1 MNILHVT
8 DLHYNSQSFQK
19 FTQSNMIDKLF
30 DYLESLNKKID
41 LVIFS
46 GDLVY
51 KGNDY
56 AEFEKVQSEFIER
69 LCNSLNISAQNII
82 LCAGNHDMDRTYKSK
97 SLENRF
103 DNEITSLDK
112 LYNFFKDKDLDYQN
126 SIKTTEN
133 YNKFINNFYDTND
146 SNIINELYCVHK
158 RNICGKDLAI
168 ISLNS
173 SWRSVDDS
181 SNGKLLFPIHLI
193 EEALF
198 EVKDMQCKF
207 LVLHHPIH
215 WFRDYNQAKLQ
226 ELIYKNCN
234 IMFSGH
240 IHESEITTHYK
251 QKNGIF
257 AHVSPASL
265 TYDKK
270 YIGFSIIEYDA
281 DVEHTAFVN
290 KFHFSEEKDT
300 FDLIEGVEVNIP
312 VGSEK
317 TDQNRV
323 REKVYSKLTTEL
335 LNAKDLLLSNEDEEN
350 DNLFVDLFN
359 TPKLKLTPKQELK
372 EKTDQE
378 SFSFDKLLINDNNY
392 FIYGYDKSGKTSLLK
407 FIQIYHL
414 KNYSKNGNI
423 PFYIDFKEIDSKDLL
438 DEIRKY
444 YGLSREKTKE
454 IIKNQNFRLLID
466 NFDINHPFY
475 EKLTQFLTECQNVNF
490 IITCDYIT
498 SRLYNDYPIDHKT
511 YQKLYLHDI
520 SRNDVRTFIERN
532 DLISSESR
540 DSLLEKIVSFC
551 KQIELPLS
559 YWTVSLIMIIH
570 KKSKFDISK
579 NIYNLLDLCV
589 DEILDKKYRVLKNSK
604 ISFSQ
609 IKAIC
614 GELAYFLLFKNSE
627 TNYSKKYSEI
637 LIKLE
642 EYIDSNTRLKAD
654 AKEIL
659 DYLIKSGVLKARE
672 DERITYRLNGIFEYF
687 IAYYMSENK
696 TFIDE
701 ILNDSVYLSFKNE
714 FEIYSGIKNEDIE
727 FLNLIFKK
735 TKDYF
740 YPSNNRFQLMG
751 HPDVILISKV
761 SDKNDV
767 NLKGIIKAL
776 NPVSPIDNEQKDAL
790 KDNFE
795 AISISSGVS
804 VKKQY
809 DVTKLD
815 LEIYE
820 RYISILARV
829 FKTMDGVTDPDLLSQ
844 ILDFLLETYINFG
857 FYFIEEFEK
866 DLEISETME
875 AENILETISKILPF
889 ISQVNMTDN
898 IAQYNIEK
906 IILNK
911 IDELKVDHKNNQ
923 YKLFILYLILMDT
936 DEENIYKY
944 IDDLIKYMEIGVLKY
959 STILKLNYYFSFSS
973 NSNSKLKE
981 FLKQKIKYAQMK
993 LDNKTDLDKLQ
1004 SHLDKRRKQV

>member
-30 DYLESLNKKID
+30 EYLESLQKKID

-46 GDLVY
+46 GDLVF

-56 AEFEKVQSEFIER
+56 LEFERAQAAFIDR
-69 LCNSLNISAQNII
+69 LCESLNLSSENII
-82 LCAGNHDMDRTYKSK
+82 LCAGNHDMDRSYKSK

-103 DNEITSLDK
+103 ESEITNLDK
-112 LYNFFKDKDLDYQN
+112 LYSFFREKDIDYCN

-133 YNKFINNFYDTND
+133 YNLFANNFYDKSEHNLV
-146 SNIINELYCVHK
+146 NELYSIHK
-158 RNICGKDLAI
+158 RNIDGKELAI

-173 SWRSVDDS
+173 SWRSVDDT
-181 SNGKLLFPIHLI
+181 SNGKLLFPIHLL

-198 EVKDMQCKF
+198 EVKKFQCKF

-270 YIGFSIIEYDA
+270 HIGFSIIEYNTDF
-281 DVEHTAFVN
+281 EETAFVD
-290 KFHFSEEKDT
+290 KYHFIVEKDA
-300 FDLIEGVEVNIP
+300 FDLIEKVEVTIP

-335 LNAKDLLLSNEDEEN
+335 LNAKDLLLNNDDDEN
-350 DNLFVDLFN
+350 DNLFIDLFN
-359 TPKLKLTPKQELK
+359 KPKIKLTPKQELK
-372 EKTDQE
+372 EKTDLE
-378 SFSFDKLLINDNNY
+378 NFNFDTLLINENNY
-392 FIYGYDKSGKTSLLK
+392 FIYGYDKSGKSSLLK
-407 FIQIYHL
+407 YIQIYHL

-444 YGLSREKTKE
+444 YGLSREKTKD
-454 IIKNQNFRLLID
+454 IINNHNFRLLVD

-475 EKLTQFLTECQNVNF
+475 EKLTLFLTEYPNVNF

-498 SRLYNDYPIDHKT
+498 SRLYNDYPVDHKT

-520 SRNDVRTFIERN
+520 SRNDVRTFIEKN
-532 DLISSESR
+532 DLISNESK
-540 DSLLEKIVSFC
+540 DTLLEKIVSFC

-559 YWTVSLIMIIH
+559 YWTVSLIMVIH

-604 ISFSQ
+604 ISFAQ
-609 IKAIC
+609 IKSIC
-614 GELAYFLLFKNSE
+614 SELAYFLLYKNSD
-627 TNYSKKYSEI
+627 TNYSKRYSEI
-637 LIKLE
+637 LVKLE
-642 EYIDSNTRLKAD
+642 EYIDNNTRLKAE

-659 DYLIKSGVLKARE
+659 EYLIHSGVLKVRE
-672 DERITYRLNGIFEYF
+672 DERISFRLNGIFEYF

-696 TFIDE
+696 EFIEDV
-701 ILNDSVYLSFKNE
+701 LNDNVYLSFKNE
-714 FEIYSGIKNEDIE
+714 FEIYSGIKNEDID
-727 FLNLIFKK
+727 FLNLIYIK

-740 YPSNNRFQLMG
+740 HASNLRFELMG

-761 SDKNDV
+761 SDKNDI

-776 NPVSPIDNEQKDAL
+776 NPVSPIENEKKDIL
-790 KDNFE
+790 KDDFD

-804 VKKQY
+804 VKKHY
-809 DVTKLD
+809 DVSKLD

-829 FKTMDGVTDPDLLSQ
+829 FKTMDGVTNSELLSH

-857 FYFIEEFEK
+857 FYFIEEFKK
-866 DLEISETME
+866 DYEIAESME
-875 AENILETISKILPF
+875 AENILETISKVLPF

-906 IILNK
+906 VILAK
-911 IDELKVDHKNNQ
+911 IEELRKNHKNNQ

-936 DEENIYKY
+936 DEEYIYKY
-944 IDDLIKYMEIGVLKY
+944 VDDLIEYMEIGVLKY

-973 NSNSKLKE
+973 NSNPKLKE

-993 LDNKTDLDKLQ
+993 LDNKTDPDRLQ
-1004 SHLDKRRKQV
+1004 SNLDRRR